1 MKILLVGL
9 PLGNIEDISL
19 RAIRVLQEAKLV
31 ICEDTRVF
39 RKLWLKLVSLGH
51 LTGEYSG
58 KLEVVNEFNENS
70 KVLNLVAQVANYKEA
85 VLVSDSG
92 MPTISD
98 PGFKLVQQILAMD
111 GEVTSVPGP
120 SAVTMALALSGLSSD
135 KVLFL
140 GFLPKKKSKR
150 ERYWVA
156 SKSFSSL
163 GLTLAIYEPAR
174 SVYKT
179 LDEILTNFGNVDV
192 VIARELTK
200 KYEEIIRGTAKDVME
215 KIKEKG
221 VKGEL
226 VLLWRL
232 SKEKKE

>member
-1 MKILLVGL
+1 MKLLLVGL

-39 RKLWLKLVSLGH
+39 RKLWLKLASLGH
-51 LTGEYSG
+51 LSGEYSG
-58 KLEVVNEFNENS
+58 KLEVVNEFNENN
-70 KVLNLVAQVANYKEA
+70 KVLNLVAKVANYDEA

-120 SAVTMALALSGLSSD
+120 SAVTMAMALSGLSSD
-135 KVLFL
+135 RVLFL

-150 ERYWVA
+150 EKYWVA
-156 SKSFSSL
+156 SKSFSAL

-179 LDEILTNFGNVDV
+179 LDEILANFGDVDV

-200 KYEEIIRGTAKDVME
+200 KYEEIIRGTTKEVME

-232 SKEKKE
+232 SKEKKA